1 MQLTTC
7 SWQKKQVQ
15 RQMHLKALLLSSFAL
30 AIVPSF
36 LFPLY
41 LSFPLFTFHCFLLP
55 VVSPLSFLISDI
67 CSSIFFFAL
76 VLVLVLCS
84 FFPLST
90 FFFPLTTFHCTYPF
104 HFSLSTYL
112 CKSVSQCGQ
121 GFILRNIVRDLHFKA
136 LDKA

>member
-30 AIVPSF
+30 AIVLSF
-36 LFPLY
+36 LFPLTTFHCTY
-41 LSFPLFTFHCFLLP
+41 PFHCFLLP

-90 FFFPLTTFHCTYPF
+90 FFFPLSTFHCTYPF
-104 HFSLSTYL
+104 HFPLIYA
-112 CKSVSQCGQ
+112 SQ
-121 GFILRNIVRDLHFKA
+121 FPNAVKA
-136 LDKA
+136 SYCETSSETCISKLWIRPNR